1 LSLYEGMFMMDNRR
15 ANRDWEGA
23 IEALAALIAKHGGEI
38 LRTVKWGERRLAYE
52 VAGRRRATY
61 VLVYF
66 NCGGD
71 GVNRIYRE
79 CELSDLVYRALIL
92 KISALPPEDAP
103 TGKDI
108 PDKLRDRSR
117 CRGQTRRAPTEREKR
132 EEKEDADRTT
142 DDETP
147 SDETDKTEAQVKP
160 SDEGDKKAAE
170 EKPSG
175 EADSRETEEKPSDE
189 PDKKEAEEKASDDD
203 ARKEES
209 V

>member
-1 LSLYEGMFMMDNRR
+1 MSLYEGMFMMDNRR

-23 IEALAALIAKHGGEI
+23 LEALAAMVAKHDGEI

-79 CELSDLVYRALIL
+79 CELSELVYRALIL
-92 KISALPPEDAP
+92 KISELPPEDAP

-117 CRGQTRRAPTEREKR
+117 GPRRTHRAPIEREKPAV
-132 EEKEDADRTT
+132 KEDS
-142 DDETP
+142 E
-147 SDETDKTEAQVKP
+147 KP
-160 SDEGDKKAAE
+160 SEDAKAAEEEPAAEGGKAEAEESPADEGDKA
-170 EKPSG
+170 
-175 EADSRETEEKPSDE
+175 
-189 PDKKEAEEKASDDD
+189 EAEESPADDD
-203 ARKEES
+203 AGKAES